1 MNITLSADEDLVEN
15 AREYARRHG
24 TSLNQIIRDYLRTLT
39 AAETREEAAEA
50 FEAVARSM
58 AGDSSDGPEAGS
70 PWAGREALYRE
81 RLEKRP
87 ENRPEERPA
96 KQWRSRGTPEE

>member
-24 TSLNQIIRDYLRTLT
+24 TSLNRMIRDYLRTLT

-50 FEAVARSM
+50 FEAVARSI
-58 AGDSSDGPEAGS
+58 AGDSGDGPRAGS

-81 RLEKRP
+81 RLEKKP
-87 ENRPEERPA
+87 EKPA
-96 KQWRSRGTPEE
+96 RSRGTPGE

>member
-24 TSLNQIIRDYLRTLT
+24 TSLNQMVRDYLRTLT

-58 AGDSSDGPEAGS
+58 AGDSGGGSRGGS

-81 RLEKRP
+81 GLQRAP
-87 ENRPEERPA
+87 GNRTP
-96 KQWRSRGTPEE
+96 SRGTPGE

>member
-24 TSLNQIIRDYLRTLT
+24 TSLNQMIRDYLRTLT
-39 AAETREEAAEA
+39 AAETRQEAAEA
-50 FEAVARSM
+50 FEVVARSM
-58 AGDSSDGPEAGS
+58 AGDSGHGPSAGS

-81 RLEKRP
+81 RLEKRAGKGT
-87 ENRPEERPA
+87 E
-96 KQWRSRGTPEE
+96 KRGTPEE